1 MNCPK
6 WKNLSRQNKEL
17 AKAMGGY
24 KNFKKAWYLA
34 DKLHRKMLKE
44 YIEKAPTLLPNV
56 DDRSRYVNMTLMY
69 GFNISKSSINPAL

>member
-6 WKNLSRQNKEL
+6 WKNLSSRNKEV

-34 DKLHRKMLKE
+34 DKLQRKMLKE
-44 YIEKAPTLLPNV
+44 YMEKAPTISPAS
-56 DDRSRYVNMTLMY
+56 DDRSRFVDMTTMY
-69 GFNISKSSINPAL
+69 GFRIF